1 MERKV
6 RIEEKREPRIDLV
19 HDSGVSRDTAL
30 PLYQQVK
37 DYILERLRTGEWTPG
52 TRVPSENELTRAV
65 GVSRM
70 TVNRAVREL
79 AAEGHLVRLQG
90 VGTFVSEQKPQGAL
104 LEIRS
109 VADEIER
116 WGGEHSA
123 EVIVLR
129 EETAG
134 AGLADQL
141 GLSPGAAVF
150 RSVLVHKDR
159 GMPVLYSDRYVNPAV
174 APEYLAQDFTRT
186 TPSEYLVSVA
196 PVQEV
201 EHVIEAALPDRE
213 SRRHL
218 RISQGEPCLILY
230 RRTWSFNM
238 VATKSRLVYP
248 GSRYRLGGRFKV
260 DGARGSG
267 VA

>member
-1 MERKV
+1 MK
-6 RIEEKREPRIDLV
+6 
-19 HDSGVSRDTAL
+19 VSRDTPL

-37 DYILERLRTGEWTPG
+37 DYILERLKTGEWAPG
-52 TRVPSENELTRAV
+52 TRVPSENELTRELGA
-65 GVSRM
+65 SRM

-79 AAEGHLVRLQG
+79 SAEGHLVRLQG

-116 WGGEHSA
+116 RGGVHSS
-123 EVIVLR
+123 EVILLR
-129 EETAG
+129 EERAG
-134 AGLADQL
+134 SDLAAQL

-159 GMPVLYSDRYVNPAV
+159 GVPVLYSDRYVNPAV

-186 TPSEYLVSVA
+186 NPSEYLVSIA

-213 SRRHL
+213 SRVYL
-218 RISQGEPCLILY
+218 RMRRGEPCLILY

-248 GSRYRLGGRFKV
+248 GSRYRLGGRFRV
-260 DGARGSG
+260 DGTRGSG